1 MFAIFQLKGLHTRW
15 TNVVEYSRRP
25 DTTFLS
31 NSHCIGTDLKSMI
44 VDDNEMAT
52 EDIRVADLN
61 ADGKIDI
68 VAAGR
73 ASHNLKIYFN
83 E

>member
-1 MFAIFQLKGLHTRW
+1 MKLFYPTDKKHTEW
-15 TNVVEYSRRP
+15 
-25 DTTFLS
+25 
-31 NSHCIGTDLKSMI
+31 KSLLI
-44 VDDNEMAT
+44 DDNQMTT

-61 ADGKIDI
+61 ADGKPDL

>member
-1 MFAIFQLKGLHTRW
+1 
-15 TNVVEYSRRP
+15 
-25 DTTFLS
+25 
-31 NSHCIGTDLKSMI
+31 
-44 VDDNEMAT
+44 MAT

-61 ADGKIDI
+61 ADGKPDL

>member
-1 MFAIFQLKGLHTRW
+1 
-15 TNVVEYSRRP
+15 
-25 DTTFLS
+25 
-31 NSHCIGTDLKSMI
+31 
-44 VDDNEMAT
+44 MAT
-52 EDIRVADLN
+52 EDIRIADLN

>member
-1 MFAIFQLKGLHTRW
+1 MFAIFQLEGLHPRW

-44 VDDNEMAT
+44 VDDAAT
-52 EDIRVADLN
+52 PFVGGLEFTDFPWVTQIDVTDDRYLN
-61 ADGKIDI
+61 A
-68 VAAGR
+68 
-73 ASHNLKIYFN
+73 L
-83 E
+83 

>member
-1 MFAIFQLKGLHTRW
+1 VKLFYP
-15 TNVVEYSRRP
+15 TNEQR
-25 DTTFLS
+25 TEW
-31 NSHCIGTDLKSMI
+31 KSLLI
-44 VDDNEMAT
+44 DDNQMAT

-61 ADGKIDI
+61 GDGKPDI

-73 ASHNLKIYFN
+73 ATHNLKIYFN